1 MSDWSSDVCSS
12 DLAATT
18 DVPTGRGQHV
28 ATVAAD
34 VDAGTQLS
42 ASVVAHDPSRMTEVE
57 VSPSSTGL
65 AGPTRWERPML
76 LDDLSED
83 PFAAVVW
90 IAVKDDEAAC
100 LAGPGGA
107 VAGWPTLTTS
117 PTPGTAA

>member
-34 VDAGTQLS
+34 VDVGTQLS

-65 AGPTRWERPML
+65 DGPTRWERPML
-76 LDDLSED
+76 LDDLSEGL
-83 PFAAVVW
+83 FAAVVW
-90 IAVKDDEAAC
+90 IDVQDDEARSEEHTSE
-100 LAGPGGA
+100 LQSLMRISYA
-107 VAGWPTLTTS
+107 V
-117 PTPGTAA
+117 